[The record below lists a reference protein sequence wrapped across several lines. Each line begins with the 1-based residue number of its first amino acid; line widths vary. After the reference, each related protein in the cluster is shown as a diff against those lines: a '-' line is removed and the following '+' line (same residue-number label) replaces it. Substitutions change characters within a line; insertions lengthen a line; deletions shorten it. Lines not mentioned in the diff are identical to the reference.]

1 MEPDSDPESTME
13 GRDCEEVSDLV
24 NRSGIKRAGDAVG
37 RDFELD
43 SDKIRAKKVRVR
55 VSEASDGISGAVDG
69 EKTVVLTGSR
79 TAGIELL
86 SGSTE
91 EEDRVLTGD
100 HVRGVDGGK
109 GGFGG
114 EGKENAGLLEEVD
127 NASRSVENREPGFG
141 GEEDRGLAG
150 REACADR
157 GFDLNMPALEMEEW
171 RGAICFQSSR
181 IVETVDISSDESEN
195 EGEKVV
201 DWTVSR
207 GKGKEI
213 EKELT
218 AECISGFELG
228 LGTMGIDGVAGA
240 DSSINGVR
248 RYSREEKGKAKV
260 VESWLSLGYS
270 PAHLDIE
277 PERQELIEPV
287 VSGIKIYDTSHQ
299 VDTSQSQRIENL
311 EFAEIPELANT
322 TVVQARVRAGTVR
335 HREFFSRQARRYA
348 QANAR
353 GEGHNQESPE
363 QEGKALET
371 NVEVEDWQSP
381 FGTAL
386 KMIKEQ
392 KSKRGAEQLINWK
405 PSGDRDHNVSI
416 PLVPSLL
423 DLSLKVL
430 AENAEAIVSLDPV
443 PDALKHRLTDMLC
456 DSRKMTA
463 HVLDL
468 IVRGSPTQIRVK
480 DCSWM
485 TEEHF
490 TKAFGSIDT
499 KNLRVLQL
507 DLCGQC
513 VLDVIL
519 GKTIAQSANSLPSL
533 GVVSLRGA
541 CRLSDIALKA
551 LVVSA
556 PALCSI
562 NLSQC
567 SLLTYASIDVL
578 ADSLGSILREL
589 YIDDCQRIDA
599 KLIIPA
605 LKKFQRLEVLSVAG
619 IQTVCDE
626 FISHIVTTHGRNIKD
641 LDLSNCVKLTDN
653 SLKVIGNSCNELCTL
668 NISNLHALTDLGLQY
683 IANGCRAIQTLHLCR
698 NGFSDEAVAAFLEAS
713 GEFLKELALNN
724 VIKVGP
730 RTALSLAKCS
740 KNLLSLDL
748 SWCRRMTSEGLGL
761 IVDNCRSLKQLKLFG
776 CTQITDVFLNGHSN
790 SVVRIIGLKLSP
802 ILEHVKMLEA
812 GAVLLRYSPLP

>member
-1 MEPDSDPESTME
+1 
-13 GRDCEEVSDLV
+13 
-24 NRSGIKRAGDAVG
+24 
-37 RDFELD
+37 
-43 SDKIRAKKVRVR
+43 
-55 VSEASDGISGAVDG
+55 
-69 EKTVVLTGSR
+69 
-79 TAGIELL
+79 
-86 SGSTE
+86 
-91 EEDRVLTGD
+91 
-100 HVRGVDGGK
+100 
-109 GGFGG
+109 
-114 EGKENAGLLEEVD
+114 
-127 NASRSVENREPGFG
+127 SVKNQEPGFG
-141 GEEDRGLAG
+141 GEEDRVLAG
-150 REACADR
+150 REACADWR
-157 GFDLNMPALEMEEW
+157 FDLNVPALEMDEW
-171 RGAICFQSSR
+171 RGDICFQSSR

-201 DWTVSR
+201 DWT
-207 GKGKEI
+207 
-213 EKELT
+213 
-218 AECISGFELG
+218 FDYG
-228 LGTMGIDGVAGA
+228 LQ
-240 DSSINGVR
+240 
-248 RYSREEKGKAKV
+248 RYTREEKGKAKV

-270 PAHLDIE
+270 PLHLDIE

-299 VDTSQSQRIENL
+299 VDTSQLQRIKNL
-311 EFAEIPELANT
+311 EFAGIPELANMM
-322 TVVQARVRAGTVR
+322 VVQARVRAATVR
-335 HREFFSRQARRYA
+335 HHEFFSQQACRYA
-348 QANAR
+348 QANVH
-353 GEGHNQESPE
+353 GEGHNQVSPE

-392 KSKRGAEQLINWK
+392 KLKRGAEQLINWK
-405 PSGDRDHNVSI
+405 PSEDRDHNISI

-430 AENAEAIVSLDPV
+430 AENAEAVVSLDPV

-468 IVRGSPTQIRVK
+468 IVRGSPTQIRIK

-499 KNLRVLQL
+499 KNLRCKQVLQL

-519 GKTIAQSANSLPSL
+519 SKTIAQSPNSLPSL

-589 YIDDCQRIDA
+589 YVDDCQQIDA
-599 KLIIPA
+599 MLIIPA

-668 NISNLHALTDLGLQY
+668 NISNLHPLTD
-683 IANGCRAIQTLHLCR
+683 
-698 NGFSDEAVAAFLEAS
+698 FDEAVAAFLEAS
-713 GEFLKELALNN
+713 GESLKELALNN

-748 SWCRRMTSEGLGL
+748 SWCRRITSEGLGL
-761 IVDNCRSLKQLKLFG
+761 IVDSYRSLKQLKLFG
-776 CTQITDVFLNGHSN
+776 CTQVCLLLEITDVFLNGHSN

-812 GAVLLRYSPLP
+812 GAILLRYSPLPCCTDSDSAEPQAFSCL